1 MIARY
6 RALRQRIADE
16 LAQLERTRDAALRHW
31 RRAQHEPDDPDAYIN
46 SVALNLHSLYS
57 GLERIFELIAVELDG
72 GALGGADWHTELLR
86 QMTLDL
92 TPVRPAVIT
101 KDTAARLDEHRKFRH
116 RIRNV
121 YAADLDPERMEP
133 LIDGLPA
140 LWEAV
145 SAELANFSTFLTN
158 ISRADEAPPTAT

>member
-6 RALRQRIADE
+6 RALRERIADE
-16 LAQLERTRDAALRHW
+16 ISQLQHARDAELRHW
-31 RRAQHEPDDPDAYIN
+31 QRAQRGSDDADAYIN

-92 TPVRPAVIT
+92 TPVRPPVLS
-101 KDTAARLDEHRKFRH
+101 KD
-116 RIRNV
+116 
-121 YAADLDPERMEP
+121 
-133 LIDGLPA
+133 
-140 LWEAV
+140 
-145 SAELANFSTFLTN
+145 
-158 ISRADEAPPTAT
+158 